1 MIDLNFYLC
10 ISTVICTMAT
20 LRLVELCN
28 ISRNE
33 HPVNISRERINI
45 TVNECINVQPPSYTL
60 NDINQPTSQEQN
72 NVLLSTRH
80 SQKPSNIIE
89 INPPSYIL

>member
-33 HPVNISRERINI
+33 RPVNTSRDRINI

-60 NDINQPTSQEQN
+60 NDINRPISNEQN
-72 NVLLSTRH
+72 NILLSNRH
-80 SQKPSNIIE
+80 NPKPSNIIE